1 MQYINILNKQYIV
14 THLLQYKVLLNYC
27 MKKDKH
33 FSFRTTEDN
42 LNYLRQ
48 LGEFE
53 DRTPSYILNRMI
65 EAFRNRGVF
74 TIEQIN

>member
-1 MQYINILNKQYIV
+1 
-14 THLLQYKVLLNYC
+14 

-53 DRTPSYILNRMI
+53 DRTPSYILNKMI

-74 TIEQIN
+74 SIEQIN

>member
-1 MQYINILNKQYIV
+1 M
-14 THLLQYKVLLNYC
+14 QYKVLLDYG

-33 FSFRTTEDN
+33 FSFRTTEGN

-48 LGEFE
+48 LAESD
-53 DRTPSYILNRMI
+53 DRTPSYILNKMI

>member
-1 MQYINILNKQYIV
+1 MQYI
-14 THLLQYKVLLNYC
+14 VLLYYS

-33 FSFRTTEDN
+33 FSFRTTEGN

-48 LGEFE
+48 LADSDE
-53 DRTPSYILNRMI
+53 RTPSYILNKMI

-74 TIEQIN
+74 STEQIN